1 MPSSLAAG
9 SRFPEMTLP
18 LVGGGEVTLGGPGGW
33 RLVIVYR
40 GKHCPLCRKYLA
52 GLEEIKDDFAE
63 IGVDIVLVSGDPE
76 EKAAATVAEW
86 GQTLPVAYG
95 LSLAQMHELGLYV
108 SDPRSPEETD
118 RPFSEP
124 GLFVLNPEGA
134 IQIVDLSNA
143 PFSRPDLAG
152 IARGIAFVREKG
164 YPIRGTNRAAA

>member
-9 SRFPEMTLP
+9 SRFPEMTVP
-18 LVGGGEVTLGGPGGW
+18 LVGGGEVKLGGPGGW

-86 GQTLPVAYG
+86 GPTLPVAYG